1 MLTKCP
7 SKIADQAIFEILLCL
22 LMVVLQIKVILAR
35 DFAVLGYTAIG
46 ATIGLYIKFVD
57 LCFEKLEDARGI
69 GLIVKY
75 ISSQAIERPILFV

>member
-1 MLTKCP
+1 
-7 SKIADQAIFEILLCL
+7 
-22 LMVVLQIKVILAR
+22 MVVLQIKVILAR